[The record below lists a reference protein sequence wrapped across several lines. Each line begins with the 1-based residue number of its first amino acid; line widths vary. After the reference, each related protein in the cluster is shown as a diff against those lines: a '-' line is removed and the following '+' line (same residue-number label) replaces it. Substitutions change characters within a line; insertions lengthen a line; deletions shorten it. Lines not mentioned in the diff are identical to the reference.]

1 MSRKWAIFIP
11 SRRSIESRMADS
23 FLRLLLIANVTSLEI
38 QVTGLLTPYATS
50 AYGAHSLVSTIAV
63 VQGIVSCKS
72 SRERQLITTIL
83 IL

>member
-1 MSRKWAIFIP
+1 MSRKWAISMP
-11 SRRSIESRMADS
+11 SRRSIGDCKADS

-63 VQGIVSCKS
+63 VQGIVSCKPS
-72 SRERQLITTIL
+72 
-83 IL
+83 